1 YVDSQPHEQLRANPL
16 LAPRAIRQH
25 HFSDQASRGGVGVP
39 IERRAPAECSASM
52 RGEAGETL
60 NFRPILT
67 AQRMERRMLL
77 IAIVGVA
84 EIRNRPMAKCEVISR
99 TP

>member
-1 YVDSQPHEQLRANPL
+1 SFGSLYFVVGRCLRGSAREYKQLRWS
-16 LAPRAIRQH
+16 RAQR
-25 HFSDQASRGGVGVP
+25 AGVGVP

-67 AQRMERRMLL
+67 VQRMERRMLL

-84 EIRNRPMAKCEVISR
+84 EIRNCPMAKCEVISR